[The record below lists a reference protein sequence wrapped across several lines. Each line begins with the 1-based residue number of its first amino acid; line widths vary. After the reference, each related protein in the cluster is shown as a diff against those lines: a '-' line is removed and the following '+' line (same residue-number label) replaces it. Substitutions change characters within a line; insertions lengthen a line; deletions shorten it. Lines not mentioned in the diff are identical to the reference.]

1 MVDPKIASEIPV
13 VILCGG
19 QGTRMRGGTLTKKE
33 LVEIGGR
40 PILWHVMRIYSAHGF
55 NRFVLPLGYAG
66 DQIKRYFLD
75 YEAITR
81 DFQLQIGGDGQRR
94 VMPHGSAEHPAW
106 TIDLID
112 TGLETNRAA
121 RVRCVADHLTT
132 DRFMV
137 TYGDGVGSVNIEAL
151 LDFHLAHGKTATVTA
166 IQPGHYQYGT
176 MNAGEDGVV
185 TSYDDYP
192 PLPYWIDAGFMVFE
206 RRFLDMMEDDPD
218 LDLAG
223 HMLPRLANQQDL
235 VMYRHR
241 GFWQSMDTLKD
252 AMVLEER
259 WQQDAPWKVWA

>member
-1 MVDPKIASEIPV
+1 MVDPKIANQIPV

-40 PILWHVMRIYSAHGF
+40 PILWHVMRIYSAYGF

-81 DFQLQIGGDGQRR
+81 DFRLQIGGDGKR
-94 VMPHGSAEHPAW
+94 VVKPYGSAEHPPW
-106 TIDLID
+106 TIDFVD
-112 TGLETNRAA
+112 TGILTNRAA
-121 RVRCVADHLTT
+121 RVRCVADYLQT

-137 TYGDGVGSVNIEAL
+137 TYGDGVGNVDIEAL
-151 LDFHLAHGKTATVTA
+151 LHFHLKHGKTATVTA

-176 MNAGEDGVV
+176 MEANESGVV
-185 TSYDDYP
+185 QNYVHYP
-192 PLPYWIDAGFMVFE
+192 PLPYWIDAGFMLFE
-206 RRFLDMMEDDPD
+206 RRFLDMMPADPD
-218 LDLAG
+218 LDLG
-223 HMLPRLANQQDL
+223 GDMLPQLAAQQEL
-235 VMYRHR
+235 VMYQHR

-252 AMVLEER
+252 TQVLEQR
-259 WQQDAPWKVWA
+259 WQEDAPWKVWA